1 MKEIS
6 IIIASILLSVSIYV
20 SSTIIANSNYALADN
35 RPDYNFTIAK
45 DLTMSIIEKADSLNQ
60 KSLEEVTDKSTATYQ
75 KVIKR
80 LVEIEAEHYSK

>member
-20 SSTIIANSNYALADN
+20 SSTIIANSNYALADS

-45 DLTMSIIEKADSLNQ
+45 GLTKSIIEKADSLNQ

-80 LVEIEAEHYSK
+80 LAEIEAEHYAK